1 MHDDRQAH
9 GDAVRIER
17 AGDIAI
23 VTLNR
28 PTRMNA
34 VNGALRNALIAA
46 LRTLNDDAAVRALVL
61 TGAGERAFCAG
72 QDLSEAAEVSW
83 QNLVPWLERQRAMYQ
98 AVRDLDKPCVAAVRG
113 VAAGA
118 GFQIALCAD
127 FRLTT
132 PDSRWGQ
139 PEVKAGL
146 ASIVGS
152 YLMTLHVGHTH
163 NVQMS
168 LSGELVSGQRAY
180 EMGLVSSLHA
190 DAELMP
196 ASLARARAL
205 AALPPTAVRLSKQ
218 RLRAMTQPGF
228 DEACVAGIRA
238 QLECYADGEPQRVM
252 AQFLAQRGT
261 QKNQESK

>member
-1 MHDDRQAH
+1 MEPVLVERD
-9 GDAVRIER
+9 GDV
-17 AGDIAI
+17 AI

-28 PTRMNA
+28 PARMNA
-34 VNGALRNALIAA
+34 VNDALRGALIDALARLNA
-46 LRTLNDDAAVRALVL
+46 DPAVHALVL
-61 TGAGERAFCAG
+61 AGAGERAFCAG
-72 QDLSEAAEVSW
+72 QDLDEAAAVTW
-83 QNLVPWLERQRAMYQ
+83 QQIVPWLNRQRAMYQ
-98 AVRDLDKPCVAAVRG
+98 SVRDLDKPCVAAVRG

-118 GFQIALCAD
+118 GFQLALCAD
-127 FRLTT
+127 WRLTT
-132 PDSRWGQ
+132 ADSRWGQ

-180 EMGLVSSLHA
+180 EIGLVTALHGE
-190 DAELMP
+190 AELMG
-196 ASLARARAL
+196 AALARARSL
-205 AALPPTAVRLSKQ
+205 AALPPTSVRLSKQ

-228 DEACVAGIRA
+228 DDACVAGIRA

-252 AQFLAQRGT
+252 AEFLGKRNAR
-261 QKNQESK
+261 ESQ

>member
-1 MHDDRQAH
+1 MNEAAYANNDVIR
-9 GDAVRIER
+9 VER
-17 AGDIAI
+17 NGDIAI

-28 PTRMNA
+28 PARMNA
-34 VNGALRNALIAA
+34 VNSALRNALIDT
-46 LRTLNDDAAVRALVL
+46 LHTLNADLNVRALIL
-61 TGAGERAFCAG
+61 TGAGDRAFCAG
-72 QDLSEAAEVSW
+72 QDLDEASAVHW
-83 QNLVPWLERQRAMYQ
+83 QQIVPWLERQAAMYQ
-98 AVRDLDKPCVAAVRG
+98 SVRDLDKPSVVAVQG

-118 GFQIALCAD
+118 GFQIAMCAD

-132 PDSRWGQ
+132 PESRWGQ

-163 NVQMS
+163 NAQMS
-168 LSGELVSGQRAY
+168 LSGDLVGGQRAY
-180 EMGLVSSLHA
+180 EMGLVTSLHA
-190 DAELMP
+190 AADLMP
-196 ASLARARAL
+196 AALERARAL

-228 DEACVAGIRA
+228 DEAVVAGIRA

-252 AQFLAQRGT
+252 AQFLEQRS
-261 QKNQESK
+261 NRESK

>member
-1 MHDDRQAH
+1 MEPVLVERD
-9 GDAVRIER
+9 GSLAV
-17 AGDIAI
+17 

-28 PTRMNA
+28 PARMNA
-34 VNGALRNALIAA
+34 VNDALRGALIAA
-46 LRTLNDDAAVRALVL
+46 LGRLNADTSVRAVVL
-61 TGAGERAFCAG
+61 TGAGGRAFCAG
-72 QDLSEAAEVSW
+72 QDLDEAAAVTW
-83 QNLVPWLERQRAMYQ
+83 QQIVPWLNRQRAMYQ
-98 AVRDLDKPCVAAVRG
+98 AVRDLDKPCVAAVQG

-118 GFQIALCAD
+118 GFQLALCAD
-127 FRLTT
+127 WRLTT

-180 EMGLVSSLHA
+180 EIGLVTALHA
-190 DAELMP
+190 EAELMD
-196 ASLARARAL
+196 AALARARSL
-205 AALPPTAVRLSKQ
+205 ASLPPTSVRLSKQ

-228 DEACVAGIRA
+228 DDACVAGIRA

-252 AQFLAQRGT
+252 AEFLSQRNAKEK
-261 QKNQESK
+261 Q

>member
-1 MHDDRQAH
+1 MEP
-9 GDAVRIER
+9 VLVER
-17 AGDIAI
+17 DGGVAI

-28 PTRMNA
+28 PARMNA
-34 VNGALRNALIAA
+34 VNDALRGALIDALARLNA
-46 LRTLNDDAAVRALVL
+46 DSAVRAVVL
-61 TGAGERAFCAG
+61 AGAGERAFCAG
-72 QDLSEAAEVSW
+72 QDLDEAAAVTW
-83 QNLVPWLERQRAMYQ
+83 QQIVPWLNRQRAMYQ
-98 AVRDLDKPCVAAVRG
+98 AVRDLDKPCVATVRG

-118 GFQIALCAD
+118 GFQLALCAD
-127 FRLTT
+127 WRLTT
-132 PDSRWGQ
+132 ADSRWGQ

-180 EMGLVSSLHA
+180 EIGLVTTLHGEA
-190 DAELMP
+190 QLMDAG
-196 ASLARARAL
+196 LARARSL

-228 DEACVAGIRA
+228 DDACVAGIRA

-252 AQFLAQRGT
+252 AEFLSKRNAR
-261 QKNQESK
+261 ESQ

>member
-1 MHDDRQAH
+1 MEPVLVERD
-9 GDAVRIER
+9 GSLAV
-17 AGDIAI
+17 

-28 PTRMNA
+28 PARMNA
-34 VNGALRNALIAA
+34 VDDALRGELIAA
-46 LRTLNDDAAVRALVL
+46 LGRLNADASVRAVVL
-61 TGAGERAFCAG
+61 TGAGGRAFCAG
-72 QDLSEAAEVSW
+72 QDLDEAAAVTW
-83 QNLVPWLERQRAMYQ
+83 QQIVPWLNRQRAMYQ

-118 GFQIALCAD
+118 GFQLALCAD
-127 FRLTT
+127 WRLTT
-132 PDSRWGQ
+132 SDSRWGQ

-180 EMGLVSSLHA
+180 EIGLVTALHA
-190 DAELMP
+190 DAELMD
-196 ASLARARAL
+196 AAVARARSL
-205 AALPPTAVRLSKQ
+205 AALPPTSVRLSKQ

-228 DEACVAGIRA
+228 DDACVAGIRA

-252 AQFLAQRGT
+252 AEFLSQRNA
-261 QKNQESK
+261 KENQ

>member
-1 MHDDRQAH
+1 MPVQENEVTLALE
-9 GDAVRIER
+9 GGVAV
-17 AGDIAI
+17 

-28 PTRMNA
+28 PGRMNA
-34 VNGALRNALIAA
+34 VDDA
-46 LRTLNDDAAVRALVL
+46 LRTQLIARLDELNRAPAVRAVVL
-61 TGAGERAFCAG
+61 AGAGARAFCAG
-72 QDLSEAAEVSW
+72 QDLDEAAAVTW
-83 QNLVPWLERQRAMYQ
+83 QRIVPWLNRQRAMYQ
-98 AVRDLDKPCVAAVRG
+98 AVRDLDKPCVAAVQG

-118 GFQIALCAD
+118 GFQVALCAD
-127 FRLTT
+127 WRIAT

-163 NVQMS
+163 NAQMS

-180 EMGLVSSLHA
+180 EIGLVTELATA
-190 DAELMP
+190 DALMG
-196 ASLARARAL
+196 AALARARQL

-218 RLRAMTQPGF
+218 RLRAMSQPGF

-252 AQFLAQRGT
+252 AAFLEKRTNKEQG
-261 QKNQESK
+261 Q

>member
-1 MHDDRQAH
+1 MEPVLVERD
-9 GDAVRIER
+9 GSLAV
-17 AGDIAI
+17 

-28 PTRMNA
+28 PARMNA
-34 VNGALRNALIAA
+34 VDDALRGELIAA
-46 LRTLNDDAAVRALVL
+46 LGRLNADASVRAVVL
-61 TGAGERAFCAG
+61 TGAGGRAFCAG
-72 QDLSEAAEVSW
+72 QDLDEAAAVTW
-83 QNLVPWLERQRAMYQ
+83 QQIVPWLNRQRAMYQ

-118 GFQIALCAD
+118 GFQLALCAD
-127 FRLTT
+127 WRLTT
-132 PDSRWGQ
+132 SDSRWGQ

-180 EMGLVSSLHA
+180 EIGLVTALHA
-190 DAELMP
+190 DAELMD
-196 ASLARARAL
+196 AALARARSL
-205 AALPPTAVRLSKQ
+205 AALPSTSVRLSKQ

-228 DEACVAGIRA
+228 DDACVAGIRA

-252 AQFLAQRGT
+252 AEFLSQRNA
-261 QKNQESK
+261 KEK

>member
-1 MHDDRQAH
+1 MESVLVERD
-9 GDAVRIER
+9 GSLAV
-17 AGDIAI
+17 

-28 PTRMNA
+28 PARMNA
-34 VNGALRNALIAA
+34 VNDALRGALIAA
-46 LRTLNDDAAVRALVL
+46 LGRLNADTSVRAVVL
-61 TGAGERAFCAG
+61 TGAGGRAFCAG
-72 QDLSEAAEVSW
+72 QDLDEAAAVTW
-83 QNLVPWLERQRAMYQ
+83 QQIVPWLNRQRAMYQ
-98 AVRDLDKPCVAAVRG
+98 AVRDLDKPCVAAVQG

-118 GFQIALCAD
+118 GFQLALCAD
-127 FRLTT
+127 WRLTT

-180 EMGLVSSLHA
+180 EIGLVTALHA
-190 DAELMP
+190 EAELMD
-196 ASLARARAL
+196 AALARARSL
-205 AALPPTAVRLSKQ
+205 ASLPPTSVRLSKQ

-228 DEACVAGIRA
+228 DDACVAGIRA

-252 AQFLAQRGT
+252 AEFLSQRNAKEK
-261 QKNQESK
+261 Q

>member
-1 MHDDRQAH
+1 MEPVLVERD
-9 GDAVRIER
+9 GSLAV
-17 AGDIAI
+17 

-28 PTRMNA
+28 PARMNA
-34 VNGALRNALIAA
+34 VNDALRGELIAA
-46 LRTLNDDAAVRALVL
+46 LGRLNADTSVRAVVL
-61 TGAGERAFCAG
+61 TGAGGRAFCAG
-72 QDLSEAAEVSW
+72 QDLDEAAAVTW
-83 QNLVPWLERQRAMYQ
+83 QQIVPWLNRQRAMYQ
-98 AVRDLDKPCVAAVRG
+98 AVRDLDKPCVAAVQG

-118 GFQIALCAD
+118 GFQLAPCAD
-127 FRLTT
+127 WRLTT

-180 EMGLVSSLHA
+180 EIGLVTALHA
-190 DAELMP
+190 EAELMD
-196 ASLARARAL
+196 AALARARSL
-205 AALPPTAVRLSKQ
+205 ASLPPTSVRLSKQ

-228 DEACVAGIRA
+228 DDACVAGIRA

-252 AQFLAQRGT
+252 AEFLSQRNAKEK
-261 QKNQESK
+261 Q